1 MKKLKV
7 KILDQYTLS
16 LKEDG
21 KAGDISDLKELMEID
36 RTPILE
42 AIEAGKD
49 AIYNDKLN
57 RTRES
62 LKKIHEISIEEK
74 EIEYMKKIYELT
86 NGFNDKIR
94 KLER

>member
-21 KAGDISDLKELMEID
+21 KAGDIIDLKELMEID
-36 RTPILE
+36 ITPILE

-62 LKKIHEISIEEK
+62 LKKDYEISIEKK

-86 NGFNDKIR
+86 NEFNDKT
-94 KLER
+94 